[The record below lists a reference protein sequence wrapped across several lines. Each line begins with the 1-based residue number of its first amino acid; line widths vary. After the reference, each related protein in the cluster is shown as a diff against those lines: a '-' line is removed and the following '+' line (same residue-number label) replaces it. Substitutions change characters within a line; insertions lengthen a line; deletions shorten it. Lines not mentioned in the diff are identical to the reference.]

1 MKLQRS
7 LKPKVA
13 ETICK
18 RLGFTLGA
26 SVWLVSFAFGAVST
40 IIEHG
45 FELATN
51 IFGG

>member
-1 MKLQRS
+1 MKDLVLS
-7 LKPKVA
+7 TMLIAIGMMIV
-13 ETICK
+13 
-18 RLGFTLGA
+18 GFTLGA

-51 IFGG
+51 IFVG

>member
-1 MKLQRS
+1 MKDLFFGG
-7 LKPKVA
+7 LLIATGLTMIAVL
-13 ETICK
+13 I
-18 RLGFTLGA
+18 GA

>member
-1 MKLQRS
+1 MKDLVLS
-7 LKPKVA
+7 AMLIA
-13 ETICK
+13 LGLTIVS
-18 RLGFTLGA
+18 FTLGA
-26 SVWLVSFAFGAVST
+26 SIWLMSFAFGAVST